1 MELENS
7 HNKITE
13 RYFKYFENSF
23 FSCNGQNDLDT
34 YPVFLSDKANLKP
47 KLQWFHNNMRQSI
60 KIFEHQQNIENWLN

>member
-47 KLQWFHNNMRQSI
+47 KLQ
-60 KIFEHQQNIENWLN
+60 